1 MKMQIKAGFVKEWLY
16 YSRTFRFGGT
26 IIALVSYAFANPL
39 LYRLILMM
47 YSSILNDPDMSAQ
60 LGESAVDTFDMA
72 QSVLSSASV
81 VFPSA
86 LNEICVT
93 GMLVVMI
100 LLMAAAGGEQKK
112 RATII
117 PAAAGL
123 DYFSYLV
130 PKFVLYPGVVA
141 ALTFVCGTLS
151 GFMCNALFPDGHI
164 GAGTI
169 MLASLL
175 CAVYTA
181 FITAVYISIGV
192 CTSRPG
198 VVTVLMVV
206 GTSLVMMIL
215 MQLQLTQ
222 FQPFTLRTL
231 CTGEMFAEDFDLAAN
246 VPSIIVGAALSV
258 VIGVIMFFLA
268 YAVLK
273 AKKINNRE
281 DAPEF

>member
-1 MKMQIKAGFVKEWLY
+1 MKMQIKAGFIKEWLY
-16 YSRTFRFGGT
+16 YSRKFRFGGT
-26 IIALVSYAFANPL
+26 IIAIVSCAFADPL
-39 LYRLILMM
+39 LYRLILTM
-47 YSSILNDPDMSAQ
+47 YDSFLNNPEMSAQ
-60 LGESAVDTFDMA
+60 IDDSAAATFEMA
-72 QSVLSSASV
+72 QGILSSASV
-81 VFPSA
+81 VFPAA

-123 DYFSYLV
+123 DYFSYLL
-130 PKFVLYPGVVA
+130 PKFVLYPCTVA
-141 ALTFVCGTLS
+141 GLTFVCGTVA
-151 GFMCNALFPDGHI
+151 GFMCNALFPEGQI
-164 GAGTI
+164 GVG
-169 MLASLL
+169 MVLLAALL
-175 CAVYTA
+175 CAIYTA
-181 FITAVYISIGV
+181 FVTAVYISIGV

-198 VVTVLMVV
+198 VVTVFMVV
-206 GTSLVMMIL
+206 GTSLAMTIL
-215 MQLQLTQ
+215 TQLQLTQ
-222 FQPFTLRTL
+222 FQPFTLRAL

-258 VIGVIMFFLA
+258 VIGAIMFFLA

>member
-1 MKMQIKAGFVKEWLY
+1 MKTQIKAGFIKEWLH
-16 YSRTFRFGGT
+16 YSRTFRFLGT
-26 IIALVSYAFANPL
+26 IIAIVSCAFSNPL
-39 LYRLILMM
+39 LYRLIMMM
-47 YSSILNDPDMSAQ
+47 YDSILSSPDMAEA
-60 LGESAVDTFDMA
+60 LGESGTETFEMA
-72 QSVLSSASV
+72 QDMLSSAAV
-81 VFPSA
+81 VFPAA

-93 GMLVVMI
+93 GMLVVML

-123 DYFSYLV
+123 DYFSYLL
-130 PKFVLYPGVVA
+130 PKFVLYPCTVA
-141 ALTFVCGTLS
+141 ALTFICGTGA
-151 GFMCNALFPDGHI
+151 GFLCNALFPVGKI
-164 GAGTI
+164 SAGMI
-169 MLASLL
+169 LLASLL
-175 CAVYTA
+175 CAVYVA
-181 FITAVYISIGV
+181 FIIAVYISIGV

-215 MQLQLTQ
+215 SSLNLTK
-222 FQPFTLRTL
+222 FQPFTLRSL

-246 VPSIIVGAALSV
+246 AASMIVGTALSI